1 MANRKVTKDVSDSQI
16 ASAVLAAFPLNKL
29 DRILE
34 ADAANHNRVVVKGSN
49 LIPLRISDSWFLIDT
64 DTNVILPNDIDDY
77 VADVVI
83 EDGAGAW
90 TASANVVASNEA
102 GQVKL
107 AIDALFVTGL
117 VAYKDFAAQDWSAAG
132 KRAISFLITSSTNQA
147 EGVFKIVYDEHA
159 GCVSTS
165 EELTIPA
172 LKANVQYRMILSMTA
187 AAAARDAVISIGL
200 KAIVDPGAANV
211 WLDDIKITTLESA
224 VNYYIYA
231 CDNAGT
237 LVFKA
242 SRTSTFPAG
251 FDAATSRKIGGCHTL
266 CLDVGVIGGH
276 TLTGY
281 VSGEIL
287 PASIWDLKHRPRS
300 QPEGMVWVSTIN
312 KWVDIYLT
320 SGTGTS
326 TASANGATISD
337 TRTWLDFADDY
348 AAVSKQFLGD
358 MEFQA
363 AAEGSNQLTAI
374 LGAADPVTTGRHLD
388 TAYRRMV
395 SNFGLEDC
403 CGAMYQWLKDQSFRC
418 DPDGSTI
425 AAALLFTVT
434 HDNAPGGNP
443 IYLRQGANGDYYL
456 ASNLATAMADNY
468 IGPANDKIP
477 IKYEAAASVG
487 AIGQVYFADAAAQP
501 ARLLCNIATI
511 LKDVYIPSNNPAYF
525 LLVKHDAGA
534 AVTGVAINYD
544 DGADNRLEADNASGA
559 DQSLDLALNSQAFA
573 YYALPGGKG
582 SLYKQGTYGDV
593 KLLAGGGWNTGANCG
608 SRFRVAYNYRWC
620 TVTTIGGRALSD
632 PQ

>member
-29 DRILE
+29 DRILDTHA
-34 ADAANHNRVVVKGSN
+34 ADHNRVVVKGSN
-49 LIPLRISDSWFLIDT
+49 LIPLRIRDSWFLIDT
-64 DTNVILPNDIDDY
+64 DTNVTLPNDLDDY

-90 TASANVVASNEA
+90 TPSADVVFSTEA

-107 AIDALFVTGL
+107 AIAAAFGTGL
-117 VAYKDFAAQDWSAAG
+117 IAYKDFAAQDWSAAG
-132 KRAISFLITSSTNQA
+132 KRAISFFITSSTNLA
-147 EGVFKIVYDEHA
+147 EGVLKIVYDEHA

-172 LKANVQYRMILSMTA
+172 LKANVQTRLILTMTA
-187 AAAARDAVISIGL
+187 AAGSRDAVISVGL
-200 KAIVDPGAANV
+200 KAIVDPATVNI

-224 VNYYIYA
+224 INYYIYA

-242 SRTSTFPAG
+242 SRASTFPAG
-251 FDAATSRKIGGCHTL
+251 FDAVTSRKIGGCHTL

-281 VSGEIL
+281 ISGEIL

-300 QPEGMVWVSTIN
+300 QPEGMVWVNSIN

-337 TRTWLDFADDY
+337 TRDWMDFCDDY
-348 AAVSKQFLGD
+348 AAVSKRFLVD
-358 MEFQA
+358 DEFQSA
-363 AAEGSNQLTAI
+363 AAGSNEETAV

-388 TAYRRMV
+388 TAYRRMI

-403 CGAMYQWLKDQSFRC
+403 CGAMWQWLRDQSYQC
-418 DPDGSTI
+418 NPDGTVT
-425 AAALLFTVT
+425 AAALTFAVV
-434 HDNAPGGNP
+434 HDDAPGGNP
-443 IYLRQGANGDYYL
+443 IYLRQATSGLYYL
-456 ASNLATAMADNY
+456 ASNLAAVAVDKY
-468 IGPANDKIP
+468 IGPANYKVP
-477 IKYEAAASVG
+477 IKYEAAADVG
-487 AIGQVYFADAAAQP
+487 AIGQVYFDDDGTAP
-501 ARLLCNIATI
+501 ARLLCNISTI
-511 LKDVYIPSNNPAYF
+511 LKDVFIPTNNPAYF
-525 LLVKHDAGA
+525 LQVKHDASA
-534 AVTGVAINYD
+534 AVNGVALYFD
-544 DGADNRLEADNASGA
+544 DGADMRLECNNAGGVNA
-559 DQSLDLALNSQAFA
+559 NLDLALNSQAWG
-573 YYALPGGKG
+573 YYNLPGVKG
-582 SLYKQGTYGDV
+582 SLYRQGTYGDV
-593 KLLAGGGWNTGANCG
+593 KLLAGGDWGCSSVCG
-608 SRFRVAYNYRWC
+608 SRARSAGYYRWYA
-620 TVTTIGGRALSD
+620 VSVLGGRARAD